1 MLSHYFKEKN
11 NYHNPH
17 IPLTIENEFKIMTV
31 DDYKVD
37 ESKNIEVDKSAVEK
51 PLDVK
56 KRLTQ
61 KK

>member
-1 MLSHYFKEKN
+1 
-11 NYHNPH
+11 
-17 IPLTIENEFKIMTV
+17 MTV